1 MMENVGALST
11 LRSLAQL
18 DIDASCAYR
27 HAIAAIDIPDICRE
41 LIWAWRDHERHIES
55 LGEEIRRLGG
65 EPPDKGRDLKGI
77 ALEGITALR
86 SGFGALSALRAMR
99 MNELLTNARY
109 EAALREDLPESVRAI
124 VARNRTDE
132 RRHLDF
138 IEYALATREREL
150 AAQEATLFGIPAA
163 KLLLGVGVLLTG
175 LGLAWGL
182 RAWSAAPASPARRE
196 HRPAR
201 HIAGRAHHWTTR
213 HEVGARQ
220 AGA

>member
-1 MMENVGALST
+1 MSENAGALST

-27 HAIAAIDIPDICRE
+27 HAIAAIDIPDIRRE

-55 LGEEIRRLGG
+55 LGEEILRLGG
-65 EPPDKGRDLKGI
+65 TPGGSRRDLKGI
-77 ALEGITALR
+77 ALEGMTALR

-109 EAALREDLPESVRAI
+109 EAALRQDLPESARAI

-138 IEYALATREREL
+138 IEYALATRERAL
-150 AAQEATLFGIPAA
+150 VVQEATLFGIPAA
-163 KLLLGVGVLLTG
+163 MLLLGAGVLLAG

-182 RAWSAAPASPARRE
+182 RAWSAAPAKPARRDP
-196 HRPAR
+196 RPAR
-201 HIAGRAHHWTTR
+201 HVAGRAHHWTRR